1 MTNTEVSTPNVE
13 ILPVIEVHNCYTL
26 YELNDD
32 GNEVKRPVMSFFRP
46 SDWANPDRWHYHYCK
61 IEVKI
66 DNTIYINH
74 CHIWQE
80 VDRHIIEAC
89 QKISKALFMIVRPG
103 GKPELC
109 GNTHL
114 DEEDFWWDAWGKKP
128 PVFIDESDVD
138 CYEDEF

>member
-1 MTNTEVSTPNVE
+1 MINTETSTPGVE
-13 ILPVIEVHNCYTL
+13 TLPVVEVHNCYTL

-32 GNEVKRPVMSFFRP
+32 GNKVERPVMSFFRAQ
-46 SDWANPDRWHYHYCK
+46 DWANPDRWHYHYCK

-80 VDRHIIEAC
+80 VERHIIEAC
-89 QKISKALFMIVRPG
+89 QAISNALFMIMQPG

-114 DEEDFWWDAWGKKP
+114 DEEDFWWDAWGDKP
-128 PVFIDESDVD
+128 PVFIDESDD
-138 CYEDEF
+138 DYYEDEF